1 MMDLTIDE
9 KMLILLYSPG
19 TRMGLYG
26 ALQQMKEQL
35 EEDETELLDLTNSV
49 LQKLPSIDKGKHA
62 CQRVFPLLFALFAL
76 AGVSPPASQKPKN
89 IRKYI
94 AGRCGA
100 VLPEQKWVQTRK
112 DPQRILAVLSRG
124 LTQYGHISAR
134 QNRVCPCQSM
144 VSDMDDEVFEKLSLS
159 LDL

>member
-35 EEDETELLDLTNSV
+35 EDETELLDLTNSV
-49 LQKLPSIDKGKHA
+49 LQKL
-62 CQRVFPLLFALFAL
+62 
-76 AGVSPPASQKPKN
+76 
-89 IRKYI
+89 
-94 AGRCGA
+94 
-100 VLPEQKWVQTRK
+100 
-112 DPQRILAVLSRG
+112 
-124 LTQYGHISAR
+124 
-134 QNRVCPCQSM
+134 
-144 VSDMDDEVFEKLSLS
+144 SDMDDEVFEKLSLS

>member
-49 LQKLPSIDKGKHA
+49 CRSYQIWMMK
-62 CQRVFPLLFALFAL
+62 
-76 AGVSPPASQKPKN
+76 
-89 IRKYI
+89 
-94 AGRCGA
+94 
-100 VLPEQKWVQTRK
+100 
-112 DPQRILAVLSRG
+112 
-124 LTQYGHISAR
+124 
-134 QNRVCPCQSM
+134 
-144 VSDMDDEVFEKLSLS
+144 SLKS
-159 LDL
+159 

>member
-49 LQKLPSIDKGKHA
+49 LQKL
-62 CQRVFPLLFALFAL
+62 
-76 AGVSPPASQKPKN
+76 
-89 IRKYI
+89 
-94 AGRCGA
+94 
-100 VLPEQKWVQTRK
+100 
-112 DPQRILAVLSRG
+112 
-124 LTQYGHISAR
+124 
-134 QNRVCPCQSM
+134 
-144 VSDMDDEVFEKLSLS
+144 SDMDDEVFEKLSLS
-159 LDL
+159 LDLSSKAGFIDFLPPCSCNRVCPFSGQL

>member
-9 KMLILLYSPG
+9 KILILLYSPG

-49 LQKLPSIDKGKHA
+49 LQKL
-62 CQRVFPLLFALFAL
+62 
-76 AGVSPPASQKPKN
+76 
-89 IRKYI
+89 
-94 AGRCGA
+94 
-100 VLPEQKWVQTRK
+100 
-112 DPQRILAVLSRG
+112 
-124 LTQYGHISAR
+124 
-134 QNRVCPCQSM
+134 
-144 VSDMDDEVFEKLSLS
+144 SDMDDETFEKLNLS

>member
-49 LQKLPSIDKGKHA
+49 LQKL
-62 CQRVFPLLFALFAL
+62 
-76 AGVSPPASQKPKN
+76 
-89 IRKYI
+89 
-94 AGRCGA
+94 
-100 VLPEQKWVQTRK
+100 
-112 DPQRILAVLSRG
+112 
-124 LTQYGHISAR
+124 
-134 QNRVCPCQSM
+134 
-144 VSDMDDEVFEKLSLS
+144 SDMDDECIIPVWQEKRSIELLPTEKTGLLFWQRWLEIMISPIQNR
-159 LDL
+159 

>member
-49 LQKLPSIDKGKHA
+49 LQKL
-62 CQRVFPLLFALFAL
+62 
-76 AGVSPPASQKPKN
+76 
-89 IRKYI
+89 
-94 AGRCGA
+94 
-100 VLPEQKWVQTRK
+100 
-112 DPQRILAVLSRG
+112 
-124 LTQYGHISAR
+124 
-134 QNRVCPCQSM
+134 
-144 VSDMDDEVFEKLSLS
+144 SDMDDEVFEKLSLS
-159 LDL
+159 GFIKIEGNNESEREVLFRCGKRNDP

>member
-49 LQKLPSIDKGKHA
+49 LQKL
-62 CQRVFPLLFALFAL
+62 
-76 AGVSPPASQKPKN
+76 
-89 IRKYI
+89 
-94 AGRCGA
+94 
-100 VLPEQKWVQTRK
+100 
-112 DPQRILAVLSRG
+112 
-124 LTQYGHISAR
+124 
-134 QNRVCPCQSM
+134 
-144 VSDMDDEVFEKLSLS
+144 SDMDDEVFEKLSLS
-159 LDL
+159 LDLSRLEGNTESEREVLFRCGKRNDP

>member
-35 EEDETELLDLTNSV
+35 EDET
-49 LQKLPSIDKGKHA
+49 
-62 CQRVFPLLFALFAL
+62 
-76 AGVSPPASQKPKN
+76 
-89 IRKYI
+89 
-94 AGRCGA
+94 
-100 VLPEQKWVQTRK
+100 
-112 DPQRILAVLSRG
+112 
-124 LTQYGHISAR
+124 
-134 QNRVCPCQSM
+134 
-144 VSDMDDEVFEKLSLS
+144 FEKLNLS

>member
-9 KMLILLYSPG
+9 KMLILYSPG

-49 LQKLPSIDKGKHA
+49 LQKL
-62 CQRVFPLLFALFAL
+62 
-76 AGVSPPASQKPKN
+76 
-89 IRKYI
+89 
-94 AGRCGA
+94 
-100 VLPEQKWVQTRK
+100 
-112 DPQRILAVLSRG
+112 
-124 LTQYGHISAR
+124 
-134 QNRVCPCQSM
+134 
-144 VSDMDDEVFEKLSLS
+144 SDMDDEVFEKLSLS

>member
-26 ALQQMKEQL
+26 ALQL

-49 LQKLPSIDKGKHA
+49 LQKL
-62 CQRVFPLLFALFAL
+62 
-76 AGVSPPASQKPKN
+76 
-89 IRKYI
+89 
-94 AGRCGA
+94 
-100 VLPEQKWVQTRK
+100 
-112 DPQRILAVLSRG
+112 
-124 LTQYGHISAR
+124 
-134 QNRVCPCQSM
+134 
-144 VSDMDDEVFEKLSLS
+144 SDMDDETFEKLNLS

>member
-49 LQKLPSIDKGKHA
+49 LQKL
-62 CQRVFPLLFALFAL
+62 
-76 AGVSPPASQKPKN
+76 
-89 IRKYI
+89 
-94 AGRCGA
+94 
-100 VLPEQKWVQTRK
+100 
-112 DPQRILAVLSRG
+112 
-124 LTQYGHISAR
+124 
-134 QNRVCPCQSM
+134 
-144 VSDMDDEVFEKLSLS
+144 SDMDDEVFEKLSLS
-159 LDL
+159 LDLFVDLKQTSKRLQLIRRLWKDSAVWKFWASTIWKKRMPVK

>member
-35 EEDETELLDLTNSV
+35 EEDETELLDLTNSF
-49 LQKLPSIDKGKHA
+49 LQKL
-62 CQRVFPLLFALFAL
+62 
-76 AGVSPPASQKPKN
+76 
-89 IRKYI
+89 
-94 AGRCGA
+94 
-100 VLPEQKWVQTRK
+100 
-112 DPQRILAVLSRG
+112 
-124 LTQYGHISAR
+124 
-134 QNRVCPCQSM
+134 
-144 VSDMDDEVFEKLSLS
+144 SDMYDEAFEKLNLS

>member
-1 MMDLTIDE
+1 MMDLSVDE

-49 LQKLPSIDKGKHA
+49 LQKL
-62 CQRVFPLLFALFAL
+62 
-76 AGVSPPASQKPKN
+76 
-89 IRKYI
+89 
-94 AGRCGA
+94 
-100 VLPEQKWVQTRK
+100 
-112 DPQRILAVLSRG
+112 
-124 LTQYGHISAR
+124 
-134 QNRVCPCQSM
+134 
-144 VSDMDDEVFEKLSLS
+144 SDMDDEAFEKLNLS

>member
-49 LQKLPSIDKGKHA
+49 FRCTGKAH
-62 CQRVFPLLFALFAL
+62 RPHKT
-76 AGVSPPASQKPKN
+76 G
-89 IRKYI
+89 
-94 AGRCGA
+94 G
-100 VLPEQKWVQTRK
+100 W
-112 DPQRILAVLSRG
+112 
-124 LTQYGHISAR
+124 
-134 QNRVCPCQSM
+134 QST
-144 VSDMDDEVFEKLSLS
+144 
-159 LDL
+159 

>member
-49 LQKLPSIDKGKHA
+49 LQKL
-62 CQRVFPLLFALFAL
+62 
-76 AGVSPPASQKPKN
+76 
-89 IRKYI
+89 
-94 AGRCGA
+94 
-100 VLPEQKWVQTRK
+100 
-112 DPQRILAVLSRG
+112 
-124 LTQYGHISAR
+124 
-134 QNRVCPCQSM
+134 
-144 VSDMDDEVFEKLSLS
+144 SDMDDEVFILLCDTFSTAHFKRKI
-159 LDL
+159 

>member
-49 LQKLPSIDKGKHA
+49 LQKL
-62 CQRVFPLLFALFAL
+62 
-76 AGVSPPASQKPKN
+76 
-89 IRKYI
+89 
-94 AGRCGA
+94 
-100 VLPEQKWVQTRK
+100 
-112 DPQRILAVLSRG
+112 
-124 LTQYGHISAR
+124 
-134 QNRVCPCQSM
+134 
-144 VSDMDDEVFEKLSLS
+144 SDMDDEAFEKRGIIPVWQERQSIESLPTERTGLLFWRRWLETMIS
-159 LDL
+159 PIRNR